1 MKISR
6 LLIVLTIG
14 VAGFVLGRSH
24 AYVQEGMEA
33 PAWTKLTEQH
43 KKFAESVGEWDVAGN
58 MWMAPGAPP
67 MEFTATAKREMI
79 LKGRF
84 VHETF
89 NSNFMGQAF
98 EGHLLQG
105 YDTINKEVVTVWVDD
120 TKPFISVSRGKEKD
134 GTTIMT
140 GRDPDFMTGE
150 MKNTKSVITVVNAN
164 ETRMKSYTVGA
175 DGTEHQ
181 TMELHYKRKK

>member
-89 NSNFMGQAF
+89 NGNFMGQAF

-105 YDTINKEVVTVWVDD
+105 YDTINKEFVNVWVDD
-120 TKPFISVSRGKEKD
+120 GSPYISVSRGKEK
-134 GTTIMT
+134 GGITTLT
-140 GRDPDFMTGE
+140 GRDPDFMTGQIRD
-150 MKNTKSVITVVNAN
+150 TKSVIKVISADEFWMKMHTVA
-164 ETRMKSYTVGA
+164 A
-175 DGTEHQ
+175 DGTELPL
-181 TMELHYKRKK
+181 MELHYKRKK